1 MSRYVTLITGAR
13 LLDPASS
20 RDAFGGVRI
29 EDGRITDLG
38 PAVTAATAPAG
49 ATVIDALGHVLAP
62 GLVDMAVHFGEPGEE
77 EKETF
82 DSGSRA
88 ALAGGV
94 TSLALLPDTDPI
106 VDDPAMLEYVARRS
120 RRVRGV
126 KVHPMAALTRGFGG
140 EQLAEI
146 GLLREAGAVA
156 FTDATRPLADSRV
169 LRRALAYAKPFDALI
184 VQRPEDRTLAPSGV
198 MNEGAIATRLGL
210 AGIPHCAELI
220 MLERDLRLVELTGA
234 RYHASQLSTAAAVGV
249 IRAAKARGLRVT
261 CDVSPHHLTLNEL
274 EVEGYRTFAKVR
286 PPLRTEAD
294 RQALVEGVLDGTI
307 DAIASDHR
315 PQDQDSKRLPF
326 AQAAFGAIGVQTML
340 PVCLRLVHEGT
351 IPLST
356 LLQRLTAGPAAVLGL
371 NAGRLAVG
379 APGDLVL
386 FDLEA
391 PWKIAL
397 RDLESLAKN
406 TPFEG
411 RLVQGRV
418 LRTFVDGREVF
429 RFEDAA

>member
-1 MSRYVTLITGAR
+1 MSRYVTLIAGAR
-13 LLDPASS
+13 LLDPASGL
-20 RDAFGGVRI
+20 DAPGGVRI
-29 EDGRITDLG
+29 EDGTITALG
-38 PAVTAATAPAG
+38 PEVTAATAPAH
-49 ATVIDALGHVLAP
+49 ATLIDAAGQCLAP

-77 EKETF
+77 QKETF

-94 TSLALLPDTDPI
+94 TSIGLLPDTDPP
-106 VDDPAMLEYVARRS
+106 VDDPSMVEYVARRS
-120 RRVRGV
+120 RRTRGV
-126 KVHPMAALTRGFGG
+126 KVYPLAALTRGFGG
-140 EQLAEI
+140 QQLAEI
-146 GLLREAGAVA
+146 GLLQEAGAVG
-156 FTDATRPLADSRV
+156 FTDVAQPVVESRV
-169 LRRALAYAKPFDALI
+169 LRRALAYATPFDALV

-198 MNEGAIATRLGL
+198 VNEGAIATRLGL
-210 AGIPHCAELI
+210 AGIPHAAEII
-220 MLERDLRLVELTGA
+220 MLERDLHLVALTGA
-234 RYHASQLSTAAAVGV
+234 RYHASQLSTAASVAA

-274 EVEGYRTFAKVR
+274 EIEGYRTFAKVR

-294 RQALVEGVLDGTI
+294 REALVEGLADGTI

-351 IPLST
+351 LSLAT
-356 LLQRLTAGPAAVLGL
+356 LLHRLTAGPAAILGL
-371 NAGRLAVG
+371 KAGRLQVG
-379 APGDLVL
+379 AAGDLFL
-386 FDLEA
+386 FDPEA
-391 PWKIAL
+391 PWKIREA
-397 RDLESLAKN
+397 DLFSLAKN

-418 LRTFVDGREVF
+418 LRTFVDGRQVF
-429 RFEDAA
+429 NREEGR

>member
-1 MSRYVTLITGAR
+1 MSRYVTLIVGAR
-13 LLDPASS
+13 LLDPASDL
-20 RDAFGGVRI
+20 DAFGGVRI
-29 EDGRITDLG
+29 EDGRITALG
-38 PAVTAATAPAG
+38 IEVAADTAPPG
-49 ATVIDALGHVLAP
+49 ATVIDAEGHCLAP

-88 ALAGGV
+88 AVAGGV
-94 TSLALLPDTDPI
+94 TSIALLPDTDPV
-106 VDDPAMLEYVARRS
+106 VDDPAMVEYVARRS
-120 RRVRGV
+120 RRTRGV
-126 KVHPMAALTRGFGG
+126 KVHPYAAVTRGFAGQ
-140 EQLAEI
+140 QLAEI
-146 GLLREAGAVA
+146 GLLLEAGAVG
-156 FTDATRPLADSRV
+156 FTDVMRPIAESRV
-169 LRRALAYAKPFDALI
+169 LRRALAYAGPFDALV

-198 MNEGAIATRLGL
+198 MNEGPIATRLGL
-210 AGIPHCAELI
+210 AGIPHAAELI
-220 MLERDLRLVELTGA
+220 MLERDLHLVELTGA
-234 RYHASQLSTAAAVGV
+234 RYHASQLSTAAAVAA
-249 IRAAKARGLRVT
+249 IRAAKAKGLRVT

-286 PPLRTEAD
+286 PPLRTEVD
-294 RQALVEGVLDGTI
+294 REALVAGVLDGTI

-351 IPLST
+351 LPLLT
-356 LLQRLTAGPAAVLGL
+356 LLHRLTAGPAAILGL
-371 NAGRLAVG
+371 DAGRLRAG

-386 FDLEA
+386 FDPEA
-391 PWKIAL
+391 PWKI
-397 RDLESLAKN
+397 REGDLFSLAKN

-418 LRTFVDGREVF
+418 LRTFVDGRQVF
-429 RFEDAA
+429 ALGDRR